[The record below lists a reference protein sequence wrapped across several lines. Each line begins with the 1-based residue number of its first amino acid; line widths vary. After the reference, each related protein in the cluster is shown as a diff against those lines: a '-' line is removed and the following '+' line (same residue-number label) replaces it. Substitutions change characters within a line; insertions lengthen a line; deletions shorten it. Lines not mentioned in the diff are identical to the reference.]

1 MWDDYYQL
9 VDAWRTAASDLGIR
23 VTAPFSI
30 TDDDGDQVQFIAHV
44 QDFGASGGTLVW
56 TMPHAVPARRLP
68 RGVVFFISTLNPN
81 LYRDYDRS
89 RFVSTLEAWGWSGRG
104 APPDWYNGV

>member
-1 MWDDYYQL
+1 
-9 VDAWRTAASDLGIR
+9 
-23 VTAPFSI
+23 
-30 TDDDGDQVQFIAHV
+30 
-44 QDFGASGGTLVW
+44 
-56 TMPHAVPARRLP
+56 MPHALPARRLP

-81 LYRDYDRS
+81 LYRNYDRS